1 MTATD
6 VTCPSCGTVSWFEEL
21 GRDAGAFCRSCDY
34 PLFWVRATRL
44 APSDTS
50 GDVGLRRLPGTAG
63 RLAVA
68 TIDCPSCEEPNP
80 INNRICIRC
89 GADLRPVPAPPPA
102 PMPTQP
108 TPVAHRPAPP
118 PPPPK
123 RNWWPWIIL
132 GVLAVIAIVILIILL
147 T

>member
-1 MTATD
+1 MTVLD
-6 VTCPSCGTVSWFEEL
+6 ITCPSCGTVSYFEEL
-21 GRDAGAFCRSCDY
+21 GRDAAAFCRSCDF
-34 PLFWVRATRL
+34 PLFWARATRL
-44 APSDTS
+44 AAEDTS

-63 RLAVA
+63 RVAIA

-89 GADLRPVPAPPPA
+89 GDDLRPPPPPPPAPPPRVE
-102 PMPTQP
+102 
-108 TPVAHRPAPP
+108 PVVHRPPPP

-123 RNWWPWIIL
+123 RVWWPWILLIA
-132 GVLAVIAIVILIILL
+132 LAIAAIVVLIVLL